1 MNCMK
6 ISNKNIGDGHPV
18 FIIAEASSNHGH
30 DIKRAKKMIDIAA
43 EAKADAVKFQLFM
56 AEKISADTDDPR
68 TIVRTKTFVKKPTK
82 LIDLYRAN
90 EFPREWLKELV
101 AYAHAKKILFMA
113 TPFDNEAV
121 DLLEAVGAPAHKVA
135 SYELLDVPLLRKIA
149 STRKPVIVS
158 TGAATLSE
166 VEYSVDTLT
175 KAGAKDIIILHCSSV
190 YPTPAEHTNLRAMQT
205 MQNVFPEHVIGY
217 SDHTLGIAVPIAAV
231 ALGAKV
237 IEKHFM
243 LDDGVHTVDDK
254 FSLNPTELK
263 QMVSS
268 IRMAE
273 QAFGSSRKAP
283 SILEKNEKLKARRS
297 LWVICDIKKGEKL
310 TEKNVASLRPALGL
324 SPMFYDTVMGAKA
337 SRTLK
342 KGKPL
347 EWNDILQ
354 K

>member
-1 MNCMK
+1 MK
-6 ISNKNIGDGHPV
+6 IGNKNVGDGNRV
-18 FIIAEASSNHGH
+18 FIIAEASSNHGK
-30 DIKRAKKMIDIAA
+30 DIKRAKKMIDVAA
-43 EAKADAVKFQLFM
+43 EARADAVKFQLFT

-68 TIVRTKTFVKKPTK
+68 TIVRTPTFVKKPTK
-82 LIDLYRAN
+82 LIDLYREN
-90 EFPREWLKELV
+90 EFPREWLKEL
-101 AYAHAKKILFMA
+101 ALYARAKKILFMA

-149 STRKPVIVS
+149 STGKPVIVS

-166 VEYSVDTLT
+166 VEYAVDVLT

-190 YPTPAEHTNLRAMQT
+190 YPTPPEHTNLKAMQT
-205 MQNVFPEHVIGY
+205 MQSVFPEHVIGY
-217 SDHTLGIAVPIAAV
+217 SDHTLGIAISITAV

-254 FSLNPTELK
+254 FSLNPSELK

-273 QAFGSSRKAP
+273 QSLGSSRKAP
-283 SILEKNEKLKARRS
+283 SVLEKNEKLKARRS
-297 LWVICDIKKGEKL
+297 LWVIRDIKKGEKL
-310 TEKNVASLRPALGL
+310 TEKNIASLRPALGL
-324 SPMFYDTVMGAKA
+324 SPMFYDLVMVAKA
-337 SRTLK
+337 SRHLK
-342 KGKPL
+342 KRKPL
-347 EWNDILQ
+347 EWGDILQ

>member
-1 MNCMK
+1 M
-6 ISNKNIGDGHPV
+6 
-18 FIIAEASSNHGH
+18 FIIAEASSNHGK
-30 DIKRAKKMIDIAA
+30 DINRAKKMIDVAA
-43 EAKADAVKFQLFM
+43 EAGADAVKFQLFT
-56 AEKISADTDDPR
+56 AEKISADTDDSR
-68 TIVRTKTFVKKPTK
+68 TIVRTPTFVKKPTK
-82 LIDLYRAN
+82 LIDLYREN

-101 AYAHAKKILFMA
+101 SYAQTKEILFMA

-121 DLLEAVGAPAHKVA
+121 DLLEAVGAPAYKVA

-149 STRKPVIVS
+149 VTRKPVIVS

-166 VEYSVDTLT
+166 VEYSVDVLT

-190 YPTPAEHTNLRAMQT
+190 YPTPPEHTNLKAMQT
-205 MQNVFPEHVIGY
+205 MQHVFPEHVIGY
-217 SDHTLGIAVPIAAV
+217 SDHTLGIAIPITAV

-268 IRMAE
+268 IRAAE
-273 QAFGSSRKAP
+273 QSFGSSRKAP
-283 SILEKNEKLKARRS
+283 SALEKKEKLKARRS
-297 LWVICDIKKGEKL
+297 LWVIRDIKKGEKL
-310 TEKNVASLRPALGL
+310 NIKNIASLRPALGL
-324 SPMFYDTVMGAKA
+324 SPVFYDTAIGAKA
-337 SRTLK
+337 TRSLK
-342 KGKPL
+342 KGRPL